1 MQILTQSIAFALIGA
16 LVYGLCRLLRLEP
29 VYPKIARPKRSAL
42 CSLASV
48 SASMLIII
56 LVLMLISQKPGP
68 TQGVGRE
75 HHRNLVDQLFLL
87 LVYFLPMA
95 LMLRLNGEKLQS
107 VGLTR
112 VNLWRATVVGLFL
125 ATATILLADGGPVAV
140 FKFTQTHNAHS
151 LVFYSF
157 VGFGEEF
164 LFRGYLQSRLVAWL
178 GHYQG
183 WILASVITALMHLPQ
198 RLLIQGMG
206 FPDAIASSLGLIPI
220 SLFQG
225 FVMLRTG
232 NAIAPGIYHTFA
244 NWVWIR

>member
-1 MQILTQSIAFALIGA
+1 MQISQLISLVLTGA
-16 LVYGLCRLLRLEP
+16 LVYGLCRLLRLKP
-29 VYPKIARPKRSAL
+29 VYPVIARPKRSAL

-48 SASMLIII
+48 SASMLIIL

-68 TQGVGRE
+68 TQGVGHE
-75 HHRNLVDQLFLL
+75 HHRNLVDQLFILF
-87 LVYFLPMA
+87 VYFLPMA

-112 VNLWRATVVGLFL
+112 VNLWKATVVGLFL
-125 ATATILLADGGPVAV
+125 ATATILLTDGGPGAV
-140 FKFTQTHNAHS
+140 FKFTEGHNMNSFIH
-151 LVFYSF
+151 FSF
-157 VGFGEEF
+157 VGFGEEI
-164 LFRGYLQSRLVAWL
+164 LLRGFLQSRLVAWL
-178 GHYQG
+178 GQYKG
-183 WILASVITALMHLPQ
+183 LIFASVITALMHLPQ
-198 RLLIQGMG
+198 RLLIQDMG

-232 NAIAPGIYHTFA
+232 NAIAPSVYHTFA

>member
-1 MQILTQSIAFALIGA
+1 MQILTQSILFALIGA
-16 LVYGLCRLLRLEP
+16 LVYGLCRLLRLKP
-29 VYPKIARPKRSAL
+29 VYPKIDRPKRSAL

-48 SASMLIII
+48 SASMLIIV
-56 LVLMLISQKPGP
+56 VLMLISHKNGP
-68 TQGVGRE
+68 TQGMDHKQR
-75 HHRNLVDQLFLL
+75 HDLASQLFLL

-107 VGLTR
+107 VGLTT

-232 NAIAPGIYHTFA
+232 NTITTGLYHTFA
-244 NWVWIR
+244 NWV